1 MAQAGRGMRGRLSM
15 AVTGAARVWVWVT
28 AVATGLTAVGLALLA
43 ILGDLDT
50 AGQAASIVGAVI
62 GALALLVSVIAL
74 LSGSSGGAGGG
85 QGRTVRAGRNAI
97 VAGGNITGSALG
109 KNAKVTGPATALNP
123 PPPTPRNGDDVRAR
137 RNGIAAG
144 GDITDSA
151 LGEGSER

>member
-1 MAQAGRGMRGRLSM
+1 M
-15 AVTGAARVWVWVT
+15 AVTGSARVWVWVT
-28 AVATGLTAVGLALLA
+28 AVATGLSAVGLALLA

-74 LSGSSGGAGGG
+74 LRGSSGGGAGGG
-85 QGRTVRAGRNAI
+85 PGRTVRAGRNAI
-97 VAGGNITGSALG
+97 VAGGDITGSALG
-109 KNAKVTGPATALNP
+109 KNAKVTGAPTP
-123 PPPTPRNGDDVRAR
+123 PNLAPPTPRNGDDVRAR
-137 RNGIAAG
+137 RDGIAAG